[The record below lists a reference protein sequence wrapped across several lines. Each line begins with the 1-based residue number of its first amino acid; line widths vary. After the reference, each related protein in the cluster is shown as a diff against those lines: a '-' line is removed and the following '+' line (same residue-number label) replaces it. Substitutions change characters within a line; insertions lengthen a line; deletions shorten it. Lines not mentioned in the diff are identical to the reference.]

1 MSLIGLA
8 FFIVVAIALLSVRR
22 EYAPVSLLIGC
33 CYMTTGQGLE
43 LGSMSLPMYR
53 LFLLVGLL
61 RVLMKGETLVGGV
74 NRIDKLVM
82 WLLGWM
88 FFASFFHE
96 YAPGSGP
103 VYMLG
108 IIFNISLVYYLVRVW
123 CGTVDEVVGVVVG
136 VGFVLLPVAVEMVFE
151 QALGKNLFASLGGI
165 PESVIERN
173 GRLRAQ
179 GPFRHPIL
187 AGTVG
192 AACLPLMIGI
202 WRANRVAAMTGIA
215 ACVMMVMASASSGPV
230 VSMMVGLG
238 VVMCWKYRRHAK
250 RAIWTGLI
258 GYIVIELISNR
269 PAYHVIVTR
278 LDFTGSSTAYY
289 RARLIDTTVKHFSE
303 WWLFG
308 TDYTRHWIPEGI
320 GSVVADGKHM
330 DITNYYIG
338 FGVGA
343 GLLAILLLLA
353 ILRRCLA
360 EVLRHVNDPEDDD
373 DHGDRFMIWC
383 LGASL
388 FSHAVSALSIAY
400 FDQSQTFFWLS
411 VATLSSLLSVRAR
424 PEEMDD
430 EDESDSLPE
439 SAPAPSAEIHAGR
452 PWGPVV
458 ETR

>member
-1 MSLIGLA
+1 MSFIGLI

-22 EYAPVSLLIGC
+22 EHAPVPLLVGC
-33 CYMTTGQGLE
+33 CYMTMGQGLE
-43 LGSMSLPMYR
+43 LGSISLPMYR
-53 LFLLVGLL
+53 MFLLIGLM
-61 RVLMKGETLVGGV
+61 RVIMKGETLVGGV
-74 NRIDKLVM
+74 NRVDKLVVA
-82 WLLGWM
+82 LLVWM

-96 YAPGSGP
+96 HVPGSGP

-108 IIFNISLVYYLVRVW
+108 IIFNISLVYFLIRIW
-123 CGTVDEVVGVVVG
+123 CGSVDEVVGVVAAVA
-136 VGFVLLPVAVEMVFE
+136 FVLLPVAVEMVFE

-165 PESVIERN
+165 SETVIERN

-192 AACLPLMIGI
+192 AACLPLMLGI
-202 WRANRVAAMTGIA
+202 WRVNRFAAMIGAA
-215 ACVMMVMASASSGPV
+215 ACVMMVLASASSGPV
-230 VSMMVGLG
+230 VSLMVGAG

-250 RAIWTGLI
+250 RAVWAGVA
-258 GYIVIELISNR
+258 GYFAIELISNR

-303 WWLFG
+303 WWMFG
-308 TDYTRHWIPEGI
+308 TDYTRHWIPQGI

-360 EVLRHVNDPEDDD
+360 EVIRQVNDPAGED
-373 DHGDRFMIWC
+373 GKGEQFMIWC

-411 VATLSSLLSVRAR
+411 VATLSSLLAVHGRAVE
-424 PEEMDD
+424 PATE
-430 EDESDSLPE
+430 
-439 SAPAPSAEIHAGR
+439 PAPQAPPGPS
-452 PWGPVV
+452 PTWGTSVGGNWGGPL
-458 ETR
+458 EPR

>member
-1 MSLIGLA
+1 MSFIGLI
-8 FFIVVAIALLSVRR
+8 FFIAVAIALLSVRR
-22 EYAPVSLLIGC
+22 EHAPVPLLIGC
-33 CYMTTGQGLE
+33 CYMTMGQGLD
-43 LGSMSLPMYR
+43 LGGISLPMYR
-53 LFLLVGLL
+53 MFLLVGLL
-61 RVLMKGETLVGGV
+61 RVIMKGERLVGGV
-74 NRIDKLVM
+74 NRIDKLVAA
-82 WLLGWM
+82 LLVWM

-96 YAPGSGP
+96 DIPGSGP

-108 IIFNISLVYYLVRVW
+108 IIFNISLVYFLVRIW
-123 CGTVDEVVGVVVG
+123 CGSVDEVVGVVAA

-165 PESVIERN
+165 SETVIERN

-192 AACLPLMIGI
+192 AACLPLMLGI
-202 WRANRVAAMTGIA
+202 WRINRFAAMTGA
-215 ACVMMVMASASSGPV
+215 VACVMMVLASASSGPV
-230 VSMMVGLG
+230 VSLMVGAG
-238 VVMCWKYRRHAK
+238 VVMCWKYRRHAT
-250 RAIWTGLI
+250 RAVWVGL
-258 GYIVIELISNR
+258 GAYLVIELISSR

-320 GSVVADGKHM
+320 GSVIAEGRHM

-343 GLLAILLLLA
+343 GLLAILLMLA
-353 ILRRCLA
+353 IIRKCLA
-360 EVLRHVNDPEDDD
+360 EVIRHVNDPAGED
-373 DHGDRFMIWC
+373 GKGERFMIWC

-411 VATLSSLLSVRAR
+411 VATLSSLLAVHGRAGESV
-424 PEEMDD
+424 PEAA
-430 EDESDSLPE
+430 PRTPPG
-439 SAPAPSAEIHAGR
+439 PAPTWGTAAGGN
-452 PWGPVV
+452 WGGPLDS
-458 ETR
+458 R